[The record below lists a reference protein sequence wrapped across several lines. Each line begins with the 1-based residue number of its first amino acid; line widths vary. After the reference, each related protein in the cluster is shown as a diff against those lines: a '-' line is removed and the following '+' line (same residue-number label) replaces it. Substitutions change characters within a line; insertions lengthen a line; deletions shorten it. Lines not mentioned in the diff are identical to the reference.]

1 MGAVPTAW
9 RATAQR
15 TPAASKA
22 ELEGLDVRFA
32 GAWGR
37 ALVAHILA

>member
-9 RATAQR
+9 RATAQENA
-15 TPAASKA
+15 AASKA
-22 ELEGLDVRFA
+22 EREGLGVRFA

-37 ALVAHILA
+37 ALIVHILA

>member
-1 MGAVPTAW
+1 MAALPTAW
-9 RATAQR
+9 RAAAVKNT
-15 TPAASKA
+15 AASRA
-22 ELEGLDVRFA
+22 GLEGLYVRFA